1 MKSTNPNAPK
11 RDIRI
16 VGVPMDLGAGRRG
29 VDMGPS
35 AIRVAGLSAQLRQL
49 GHTVKNEGNVEVPIP
64 EAKAPGSGP
73 KYQKEILKVC
83 HSLAGQI
90 EKIMDTGAF
99 PIVLGGDHSI
109 AMGTVTGISRHY
121 KKKNQDFGL
130 IYIDAHGDMNTPESS
145 PSGNIHGMPLAVLLG
160 MGPPELSQFDGFMPK
175 VKKEKTALIG
185 IRTLDPMEKKNIKD
199 SGAHVFTMREIDE
212 RGISKIMRRALQVVC
227 DGTAGFYV
235 SFDLDSL
242 DPEIAPGVGT
252 PVRGGIDFREAH
264 LLMEMISDTGKMIG
278 LEIVEL
284 NPILDE
290 RNTTGELA
298 VDLILSAFGQRIL

>member
-1 MKSTNPNAPK
+1 MKAPTNS

-35 AIRVAGLSAQLRQL
+35 AIRVAGLSARLREL
-49 GHTVKNEGNVEVPIP
+49 GYAVKNEGNLEVPIP

-83 HSLAGQI
+83 QTLSQQV
-90 EKIMDTGAF
+90 EKILDSGSF

-109 AMGTVTGISRHY
+109 AMGTVTGMAQHFR
-121 KKKNQDFGL
+121 KRNEDFGL

-145 PSGNIHGMPLAVLLG
+145 PSGNVHGMPLAVLLG
-160 MGPPELSQFDGFMPK
+160 MGPQELTALAGFSPK

-185 IRTLDPMEKKNIKD
+185 IRTLDKLEKENIRR
-199 SGAHVFTMREIDE
+199 SGSRVFTMREIDE
-212 RGISKIMRRALQVVC
+212 RGMSRIMRRALQVVC
-227 DGTAGFYV
+227 KDTAGFHV
-235 SFDLDSL
+235 SFDLDAL

-252 PVRGGIDFREAH
+252 PVRGGIDLREAH
-264 LLMEMISDTGKMIG
+264 LMMEMIADSGKMIG
-278 LEIVEL
+278 LEMVEL
-284 NPILDE
+284 NPILDH

-298 VDLILSAFGQRIL
+298 VELILSAFGQRIL